1 MIAENRRARAHI
13 DIPLIIIVYALSIF
27 GILAVAVATFSTS
40 STSDASL
47 LSHIAESS
55 YASRQALFVL
65 ASTLVLAFFTRALPL
80 SFLRRNTRLIYW
92 SATALIAL
100 VWVFNRATGV
110 KQWLDIIWG
119 FTIQPTEFA
128 KLAII
133 LMLAD
138 EMCREEKPMSNR
150 KSFIRTGLIVGIP
163 GIIIMLSGETGSF
176 IVVAFLFVF
185 MLWFAR
191 VDVKLLLIMVAIV
204 ALLLLAVYAYA
215 VASGSDDYRLQRIV
229 SFFNPEQFA
238 DSSSYQQT
246 HSKIAIGSGGVRGVG
261 MFVQGSSYLLDFVPA
276 DWTDFVFAT
285 IGEAWGFVGCIGV
298 LIAYLLMIGRM
309 LYLARFTRD
318 RFGMLVII
326 GVAGMFLFH
335 VVQNIGMTTGLLP
348 ITGIPLPFLSYGG
361 SNMITNM
368 AGVGL
373 VLNVTRN
380 RSLAGSFK
388 TPGQSVSMLRY
399 TNDYR

>member
-1 MIAENRRARAHI
+1 MIAENRKARAHI

-40 STSDASL
+40 SNPDLPL
-47 LSHIAESS
+47 LNHIAESS
-55 YASRQALFVL
+55 YASRQALFVV
-65 ASTLVLAFFTRALPL
+65 ASPVVLAVILSLPL
-80 SFLRRNTRLIYW
+80 SLLRQRVRLIYW
-92 SATALIAL
+92 GATALITL

-119 FTIQPTEFA
+119 FTVQPTEFA

-133 LMLAD
+133 LMLAS
-138 EMCREEKPMSNR
+138 EMCREEKPMANR
-150 KSFIRTGLIVGIP
+150 RSFIRTGLIVGIP

-185 MLWFAR
+185 MLWFAK
-191 VDVKLLLIMVAIV
+191 VDTKLLLIMVAVV

-229 SFFNPEQFA
+229 SFFNPDMYR
-238 DSSSYQQT
+238 DSGAYQQT
-246 HSKIAIGSGGVRGVG
+246 HSKIAIGSGGLRGVG
-261 MFVQGSSYLLDFVPA
+261 MFALGSSYLLDFVPA

-285 IGEAWGFVGCIGV
+285 IGETWGFVGCMGV
-298 LIAYLLMIGRM
+298 LIAYLLMILRM

-380 RSLAGSFK
+380 RSLAGSFQ
-388 TPGQSVSMLRY
+388 TPAQNAGMMRY
-399 TNDYR
+399 INNYR